1 MPLHPIGGATNK
13 KIALY
18 CQAQSDIFLSAHF
31 NPVDF
36 EPWSETL
43 ELEHTAVQYFFVVWV
58 INLGQRHCSWLIL

>member
-43 ELEHTAVQYFFVVWV
+43 ELEHTAVQYFFVV
-58 INLGQRHCSWLIL
+58 